1 MIPSLRSS
9 KTEGQASFVN
19 PGLFLYNLGL
29 DAELTPKLRTT
40 VNVNLVRF
48 QSTETLR
55 RLLFQDSVSRAIGI
69 DYSVGAQFRPWLND
83 NVMITAGVSLF
94 TPGSGFKQILNKGTL
109 FSPFTVLTLTY

>member
-48 QSTETLR
+48 QSTETLW
-55 RLLFQDSVSRAIGI
+55 RLLFQESVDRAIGM
-69 DYSVGAQFRPWLND
+69 DYSVGVQYRPWLND
-83 NVMITAGVSLF
+83 NVVITAGVSLF
-94 TPGSGFKQILNKGTL
+94 TPGRDS
-109 FSPFTVLTLTY
+109 SRS